1 MCRTASS
8 GCAQPPAVGALDV
21 AGLRRA
27 GRRHPAS
34 RRRPRPLHRHSP
46 VLRRARPGRRH
57 VPFVTFGR
65 PWDGRDRHS
74 WVDVDG
80 AAGTR
85 AATEYLISLGHT
97 RIGFIGWPEGSEVGD
112 DRLSGWASAMRA
124 ADLPTPTP
132 MRCVNDIALGVRAA
146 EELIR
151 GGDITAIV
159 CVSDLIGLGTLSA
172 ASAHGLAV
180 GPDLAVIGFDD
191 SDRAQAAARSSIRQH
206 LREVAEHCVRTSS
219 TRSAAGPNAKR
230 PNMFCYRPLSNSAP
244 RPTVGLS
251 RTHHRRSDLPR
262 MVNAV
267 LAWCG
272 LNGPNWF
279 ADPRGVGHLI
289 LGGLGVNTDSPPSW
303 IIDRQFMGL
312 TWWQWLSGP
321 SIAMCA
327 IIALAIWTTSGTFV
341 RLFLAALQDSPE
353 DVEEAAM
360 ADGTTT
366 WQRFRAVTLPALKP
380 TMFLVLT
387 LGLIGVWQ
395 VFDQVYIMSQGQP
408 TTTTLTPHT
417 CPIRRPSSPGNGVRA
432 PRSPSFSSP
441 SSWCSVFSSG
451 S

>member
-1 MCRTASS
+1 
-8 GCAQPPAVGALDV
+8 
-21 AGLRRA
+21 
-27 GRRHPAS
+27 
-34 RRRPRPLHRHSP
+34 
-46 VLRRARPGRRH
+46 
-57 VPFVTFGR
+57 
-65 PWDGRDRHS
+65 
-74 WVDVDG
+74 
-80 AAGTR
+80 
-85 AATEYLISLGHT
+85 
-97 RIGFIGWPEGSEVGD
+97 
-112 DRLSGWASAMRA
+112 
-124 ADLPTPTP
+124 
-132 MRCVNDIALGVRAA
+132 
-146 EELIR
+146 
-151 GGDITAIV
+151 
-159 CVSDLIGLGTLSA
+159 
-172 ASAHGLAV
+172 
-180 GPDLAVIGFDD
+180 
-191 SDRAQAAARSSIRQH
+191 
-206 LREVAEHCVRTSS
+206 
-219 TRSAAGPNAKR
+219 
-230 PNMFCYRPLSNSAP
+230 
-244 RPTVGLS
+244 
-251 RTHHRRSDLPR
+251 
-262 MVNAV
+262 MVNAM

-303 IIDRQFMGL
+303 IIDRQYMGL
-312 TWWQWLSGP
+312 TWWQWLSDP

-387 LGLIGVWQ
+387 LGLIGTWQ
-395 VFDQVYIMSQGQP
+395 VFDQVYIMIQGQP